1 MKDITNFLI
10 ENIRPIF
17 EVSSEL
23 SFLLISYEDAIKYF
37 EEYKIFNDKKIKD
50 SGLSKDDIRLLYTY
64 AEENSMPCPI
74 VANYQRKPGKFV
86 FRRWVT
92 KINDELDID
101 VYKNAGPYQGL
112 HNTSLKED
120 GKYFPS
126 SEDFEYVIA
135 YSHNKNHMN
144 MIDPDNIEFVSKKQ
158 LESNSKLEQLMTF
171 YVQNEESCSRMIMPL
186 KDVKSELYKLPNI
199 NSTTDEWI
207 ELGEYKKYGGRVN
220 KTPKTDIISK
230 DGKYKIS
237 LKKTGGA
244 QLMSGAECESRATLL
259 SCIDHI
265 SIEEDKALLR
275 YLLEDSWYKPK
286 KDGKT
291 ITQKKADGDDELMA
305 AIPKVKDLS
314 NKINEIIS
322 RNPDFKRAVMY
333 EAMTGEI
340 KFGKDSPAAAN
351 YVLVWDDLGNKNNLY
366 TVNEYLN
373 HCYNS
378 AKFDIGFKTA
388 KNSMVALRIEVK

>member
-1 MKDITNFLI
+1 MKTLNNYLKETF
-10 ENIRPIF
+10 NIF
-17 EVSSEL
+17 EASSEL
-23 SFLLISYEDAIKYF
+23 SFLLLTEEDALNYF
-37 EEYKIFNDKKIKD
+37 EEYKIFDNKSIKR
-50 SGLSKDDIRLLYTY
+50 SGLSKDDIILLYSY
-64 AEENSMPCPI
+64 AEENHMPCPI

-86 FRRWVT
+86 FRRWVA

-135 YSHNKNHMN
+135 YTHNKNHLDMT
-144 MIDPDNIEFVSKKQ
+144 DPDNIEFVSKKQ
-158 LESNSKLEQLMTF
+158 MESDSKLEQLMTF
-171 YVQNEESCSRMIMPL
+171 YAQNEESCLRMMKPL
-186 KDVKSELYKLPNI
+186 EHIKSELYKLPNI
-199 NSTTDEWI
+199 NSTTNEWI
-207 ELGEYKKYGGRVN
+207 EKGEYKKYGGKVN

-259 SCIDHI
+259 SCIDYI
-265 SIEEDKALLR
+265 SNNEDKEILKSLLQ
-275 YLLEDSWYKPK
+275 DGWYKPK

-291 ITQKKADGDDELMA
+291 IAQKKADGDEELFA
-305 AIPKVKDLS
+305 AIPKIKDMSEKL
-314 NKINEIIS
+314 KEIIS

-333 EAMTGEI
+333 EATTGEI
-340 KFGKDSPAAAN
+340 KFGKDSPATAN
-351 YVLVWDDLGNKNNLY
+351 YVLVWDDLGNKNILY
-366 TVNEYLN
+366 TIDEYLN
-373 HCYNS
+373 HCYNF